1 LPVGAKKVNSSTRLR
16 PKNFSIWDASG
27 ETNSKFPSRFLM
39 NPKAIE
45 CALTAF
51 EISRG
56 E

>member
-1 LPVGAKKVNSSTRLR
+1 LPVGAKKVNSSTRLSA
-16 PKNFSIWDASG
+16 KNFSIWDASG
-27 ETNSKFPSRFLM
+27 DMNSKLPSRFLI